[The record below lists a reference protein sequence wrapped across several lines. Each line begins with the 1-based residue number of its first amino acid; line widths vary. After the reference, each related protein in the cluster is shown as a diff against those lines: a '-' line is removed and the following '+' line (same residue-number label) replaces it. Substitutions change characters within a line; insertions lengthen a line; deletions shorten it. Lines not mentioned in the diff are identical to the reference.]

1 MVVLNKNMQNNVNN
15 MVDSD
20 TQTQMCGME
29 LTVDKVEKF
38 VGAGILDFDNSSRT
52 LPPTIEVRHSE
63 GLWFLDEGVYLIT
76 FREKVKIP
84 KNACAIAQPR
94 SSLLRMGVTMGTA
107 LWDPGYEGHGQ
118 SLLIVH
124 NPCGFWMKENA
135 RLVQLVFL
143 KLETKA
149 TKLYNGRY
157 QSV

>member
-1 MVVLNKNMQNNVNN
+1 MVVLTKMQHNVSNMI
-15 MVDSD
+15 DPD

-29 LTVDKVEKF
+29 LTVDKVEEF

-52 LPPTIEVRHSE
+52 LSPTIEVRQSE
-63 GLWFLDEGVYLIT
+63 GLWFLDAGTYLIT

-107 LWDPGYEGHGQ
+107 LWDPGYEGRGQ

-124 NPCGFWMKENA
+124 NPYGFWMKENA

-143 KLETKA
+143 KLESEA

-157 QSV
+157 QGV